1 MQPQPNRRR
10 FSPTAIVIVPLA
22 VALVMTLFAWPS
34 ARLEPRDLPV
44 GVAGPATAVAPVEQ
58 RLAAADGSFDVHR
71 YADEASARRAVEDR
85 DIYGA
90 VAMTATGPKVLTASA
105 ASRTVAQMLARAA
118 NEAHRPA
125 PAATA
130 AVQDVVPDDEA
141 SSALPS
147 SVLPLVIAGS
157 IAGLLTILLATGFVS
172 RLVLLAT
179 GSVLGGLAANV
190 VLQSWLDVVGGDWA
204 GQCRRARPDD
214 PGHRRG
220 RGRPAGADR
229 ADRRRAGGRDLG
241 AGRQPVLGR
250 VVGSR
255 ADAPAGGRHR
265 PAHAARAPAANLLR
279 STGFFDGAA
288 AGGHVAVLAAWAFA
302 GLAALLFA
310 GLRGRRRVPA
320 PVPQP
325 A

>member
-44 GVAGPATAVAPVEQ
+44 GVAGPANAVQPIEQ

-71 YADEASARRAVEDR
+71 YADDAAARQAIEDR

-90 VAMTATGPKVLTASA
+90 VVMTQAGPKALTASA
-105 ASRTVAQMLARAA
+105 ASRTVAQTLTRAA
-118 NEAHRPA
+118 DEALAPA
-125 PAATA
+125 PTGAPVT
-130 AVQDVVPDDEA
+130 DVVPDDQA

-157 IAGLLTILLATGFVS
+157 IAGVLAVFLATGFAS

-179 GSVLGGLAANV
+179 ASVLGGLTGNL
-190 VLQSWLDVVGGDWA
+190 VLQSWLDVIGGDWVANAA
-204 GQCRRARPDD
+204 GLSLTILATAAVVAGLQALM
-214 PGHRRG
+214 
-220 RGRPAGADR
+220 GRPGAVLAGVAM
-229 ADRRRAGGRDLG
+229 ALVGNPFSGASSAPELLPQPVGAIGQLMPPG
-241 AGRQPVLGR
+241 AG
-250 VVGSR
+250 
-255 ADAPAGGRHR
+255 
-265 PAHAARAPAANLLR
+265 ANLLR

-288 AGGHVAVLAAWAFA
+288 AAGHVAVLAAWALA
-302 GLAALLFA
+302 GVTLLLVA
-310 GLRGRRRVPA
+310 GLRGRRRVAA
-320 PVPQP
+320 PVAQP

>member
-44 GVAGPATAVAPVEQ
+44 GVAGPASAVQSMQQ

-71 YADEASARRAVEDR
+71 YADEAAAGNAIEDR

-90 VAMTATGPKVLTASA
+90 VVITPDGARALTASA
-105 ASRTVAQMLARAA
+105 ASRTVAQMLTRAA

-125 PAATA
+125 PGANAS
-130 AVQDVVPDDEA
+130 VEDVVPDEQA

-157 IAGLLTILLATGFVS
+157 IAGVLTLLLATAFAS
-172 RLVLLAT
+172 RVALLIT
-179 GSVLGGLAANV
+179 GSLLGGLAANL
-190 VLQSWLDVVGGDWA
+190 VLQSWLGVVDGDWLANA
-204 GQCRRARPDD
+204 GGLGLTILATGALVAGLQALIGQKGAMLAGVTMALIGNPFSGASSAPELMPQPVGAIGQLMP
-214 PGHRRG
+214 PG
-220 RGRPAGADR
+220 AGAE
-229 ADRRRAGGRDLG
+229 
-241 AGRQPVLGR
+241 
-250 VVGSR
+250 
-255 ADAPAGGRHR
+255 
-265 PAHAARAPAANLLR
+265 LLR

-288 AGGHVAVLAAWAFA
+288 AAGHVAVLGAWALA
-302 GLAALLFA
+302 GLGILLVA
-310 GLRGRRRVPA
+310 GLRDRRPLAA
-320 PVPQP
+320 PLPQP

>member
-44 GVAGPATAVAPVEQ
+44 GVAGPAPAVAPVEQ
-58 RLAAADGSFDVHR
+58 RLGAADGSFDVHR
-71 YADEASARRAVEDR
+71 YADEAAARQAIEDR

-90 VAMTATGPKVLTASA
+90 VVITPGGAKALTASA
-105 ASRTVAQMLARAA
+105 ASRTVAQMLTRAA
-118 NEAHRPA
+118 NEARRPA

-130 AVQDVVPDDEA
+130 AVQDVVPDDKA

-157 IAGLLTILLATGFVS
+157 IAGLLAIFLATGFVS

-179 GSVLGGLAANV
+179 GSLLGGMAAAL
-190 VLQSWLDVVGGDWA
+190 VLQTWLGVVGRDWMANSA
-204 GQCRRARPDD
+204 GLSLTIMATAAVV
-214 PGHRRG
+214 
-220 RGRPAGADR
+220 AGAH
-229 ADRRRAGGRDLG
+229 ALMGQAGATIAGVTMTLIGNPFSGASSAPELMPQPVGAIGQLMPPG
-241 AGRQPVLGR
+241 AG
-250 VVGSR
+250 
-255 ADAPAGGRHR
+255 
-265 PAHAARAPAANLLR
+265 ANLLR

-288 AGGHVAVLAAWAFA
+288 AGGHVAVLGAWALA
-302 GLAALLFA
+302 GLLALLA
-310 GLRGRRRVPA
+310 AALRGRRPVAVPVA
-320 PVPQP
+320 QP

>member
-44 GVAGPATAVAPVEQ
+44 GVAGPANAVQPIEQ
-58 RLAAADGSFDVHR
+58 RIAAADGSFDVHH
-71 YADEASARRAVEDR
+71 YADEAAARQAIEDR

-90 VAMTATGPKVLTASA
+90 VVMTQSGPKALTASA
-105 ASRTVAQMLARAA
+105 ASRTVAQTLTRAA
-118 NEAHRPA
+118 NEALAPA
-125 PAATA
+125 PTSAP
-130 AVQDVVPDDEA
+130 VQDVVPDTEA

-157 IAGLLTILLATGFVS
+157 VAGLLTIFLATGFAS

-179 GSVLGGLAANV
+179 GSLLGGMAGAL
-190 VLQSWLDVVGGDWA
+190 VLQTWLDVVGGDWIANAA
-204 GQCRRARPDD
+204 GLGLTIMATASVVAG
-214 PGHRRG
+214 GHALMG
-220 RGRPAGADR
+220 QAGATI
-229 ADRRRAGGRDLG
+229 AGVTMTLIGNPFAGASSAPELLPQPVGAIGQLMPPG
-241 AGRQPVLGR
+241 AG
-250 VVGSR
+250 SE
-255 ADAPAGGRHR
+255 
-265 PAHAARAPAANLLR
+265 LLR

-288 AGGHVAVLAAWAFA
+288 AAGHVAVLGAWALA
-302 GLAALLFA
+302 GLGILLVA
-310 GLRGRRRVPA
+310 GLRGRRPVAA

>member
-44 GVAGPATAVAPVEQ
+44 GVAGPAAAVAPLEQ

-85 DIYGA
+85 EIYGA

-105 ASRTVAQMLARAA
+105 ASRTVAQMLTRAA
-118 NEAHRPA
+118 SEAHRPT
-125 PAATA
+125 PAVTA
-130 AVQDVVPDDEA
+130 ALQDVVPDDAA

-157 IAGLLTILLATGFVS
+157 IAGLLTILLATGFAS
-172 RLVLLAT
+172 RFVLLAT
-179 GSVLGGLAANV
+179 ASVLGGLAANL

-204 GQCRRARPDD
+204 ANAAGLALTILAIGAVVAGLQALIGRTGAVLAGVALALVGNPFSGASSAPELMPQPVGAIGQLMP
-214 PGHRRG
+214 P
-220 RGRPAGADR
+220 
-229 ADRRRAGGRDLG
+229 G
-241 AGRQPVLGR
+241 AG
-250 VVGSR
+250 
-255 ADAPAGGRHR
+255 
-265 PAHAARAPAANLLR
+265 ANLLR

-288 AGGHVAVLAAWAFA
+288 AGGHVAVLAAWACA
-302 GLAALLFA
+302 GLAALLVA
-310 GLRGRRRVPA
+310 GLRGRRPA
-320 PVPQP
+320 AVALPRT

>member
-44 GVAGPATAVAPVEQ
+44 GVAGPTAAVQSVQQ

-71 YADEASARRAVEDR
+71 YADEAAARNAIADR
-85 DIYGA
+85 DVYGA
-90 VAMTATGPKVLTASA
+90 VVLTQDGAKALTASA
-105 ASRTVAQMLARAA
+105 ASRTVAQMLTRAA

-125 PAATA
+125 PTA
-130 AVQDVVPDDEA
+130 RASVEDVVPDEQA

-157 IAGLLTILLATGFVS
+157 IAGVLTLLLATGFVS
-172 RLVLLAT
+172 RVALLVT
-179 GSVLGGLAANV
+179 GALLGGLAANL
-190 VLQSWLDVVGGDWA
+190 VLQSWLDVVDGDWLVNA
-204 GQCRRARPDD
+204 GGLGLTILATGALVAGLQALIGQKGAMLAGVTMTLIGNPFSGASSAPELRPQPVGAIGQLMP
-214 PGHRRG
+214 PG
-220 RGRPAGADR
+220 AGAE
-229 ADRRRAGGRDLG
+229 
-241 AGRQPVLGR
+241 
-250 VVGSR
+250 
-255 ADAPAGGRHR
+255 
-265 PAHAARAPAANLLR
+265 LLR

-288 AGGHVAVLAAWAFA
+288 AAGHVAVLGAWALA
-302 GLAALLFA
+302 GLGILLVA
-310 GLRGRRRVPA
+310 GLRGRRPIPA
-320 PVPQP
+320 PIPQP